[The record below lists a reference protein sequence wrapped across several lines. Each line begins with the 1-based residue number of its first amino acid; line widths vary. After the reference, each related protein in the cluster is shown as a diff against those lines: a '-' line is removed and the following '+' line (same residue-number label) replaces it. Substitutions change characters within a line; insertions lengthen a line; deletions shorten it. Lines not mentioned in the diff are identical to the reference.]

1 MMSNSLAEF
10 FFAKALNCADESNLT
25 AALRYS
31 AIALGLMPT
40 DEKKWRLAGLCYY
53 QMGNYE
59 MAGYCFGQ
67 LPNERED
74 WQAAVLKKMADMK
87 TVTSLAE
94 HGEYKKAV
102 NFLAAAEKTIGQWN
116 YLGCLY
122 AILGQKKKAADC
134 FVTALMMDRGNVDAL
149 AYLSGLEQ
157 MKKRKWWQI
166 WQ

>member
-1 MMSNSLAEF
+1 MSNSLAEF
-10 FFAKALNCADESNLT
+10 FFAKALNCANESELT
-25 AALRYS
+25 AALRFS
-31 AIALGLMPT
+31 AIALGLTPT
-40 DEKKWRLAGLCYY
+40 DEKKWQLAGLCYY

-74 WQAAVLKKMADMK
+74 WQAAVLKKQDEMK
-87 TVTSLAE
+87 LVTSLAE
-94 HGEYKKAV
+94 HGDYKKAV
-102 NFLAAAEKTIGQWN
+102 NFLAAADKTIGQWS

-134 FVTALMMDRGNVDAL
+134 FVTVLKMDRSNVDAL
-149 AYLSGLEQ
+149 DYLSGLEQ
-157 MKKRKWWQI
+157 VKKRKWWQI